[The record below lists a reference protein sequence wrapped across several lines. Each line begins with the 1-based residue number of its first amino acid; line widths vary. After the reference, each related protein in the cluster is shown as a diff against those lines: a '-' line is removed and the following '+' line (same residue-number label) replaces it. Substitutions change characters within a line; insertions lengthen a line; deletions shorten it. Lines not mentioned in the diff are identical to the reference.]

1 MMNTK
6 FIIGFKKIA
15 LAFGVFLLIAL
26 PSHARRVALVIG
38 NDNYANVT
46 KLQKAGNDATS
57 MAKELRAAGFTV
69 QLQKD
74 LNYRSMVKVIE
85 SFTTTITGG
94 DEVVVFYAGHGVQI
108 KNGSYLLPT
117 DIEAHS
123 EKEVEKT
130 AYELSALTDML
141 SEARPAFSLVI
152 VDACRDNPLKSSGR
166 SVGNSRGLSAF
177 EPPKGQIV
185 VYSASRGQQALDKLN
200 EKDAN
205 PNGVFTREF
214 IARMKKPGVKI
225 EDLIRE
231 VQDSVESLAKTANHE
246 QRPAVYNEARGNFYF
261 FEPKILQIEQPA
273 NKPETLA
280 PSIRP
285 SQVYGL
291 GLADLER
298 EESTRKEW
306 AVWQGQMKIDFDETA
321 VFSGSPDLI
330 VKGWDRFLLVWAQ
343 DNPLSKEDEALRAQ
357 ALTQRYTAW
366 QVNSI
371 AQQVPSKPISVLN
384 SGDVI
389 KDCPY
394 CPEMVVIPSGAFMM
408 GSGDSYDE
416 SPLHSV
422 NVRTFLISKTEVTQ
436 GQWLAVMGNKPSY
449 FSQCGENCPVE
460 NISWHSV
467 QEFIQRL
474 SQKTNKK
481 YHLPSEAEWEY
492 AARSGTQTKFSFGDN
507 EIDLERY
514 AWVDGFFQGKTHSV
528 AEKMP
533 NAFGLF
539 DMYGNVWEWT
549 QDCWNRNYVDA
560 PNDGSAWNQGD
571 CSNGVL
577 RGSSSGAASF
587 IINRGNTYRLCKHKS
602 SSGKNIG
609 FRVTRTP

>member
-57 MAKELRAAGFTV
+57 MAKELRAAGFTG

-474 SQKTNKK
+474 SQKTN
-481 YHLPSEAEWEY
+481 
-492 AARSGTQTKFSFGDN
+492 
-507 EIDLERY
+507 
-514 AWVDGFFQGKTHSV
+514 
-528 AEKMP
+528 
-533 NAFGLF
+533 
-539 DMYGNVWEWT
+539 
-549 QDCWNRNYVDA
+549 
-560 PNDGSAWNQGD
+560 
-571 CSNGVL
+571 
-577 RGSSSGAASF
+577 
-587 IINRGNTYRLCKHKS
+587 
-602 SSGKNIG
+602 
-609 FRVTRTP
+609 